1 MRRVVSK
8 VLSSLVVIVSVLI
21 TGCGTTMFSHRDAT
35 NENINDVNWYPGNMG
50 TRVSNILA
58 VTASRR
64 IVLVTVDGERT
75 IMCAEPSPDVGEAYN
90 SSVSNALELALT
102 QAKSDITGKLANAY
116 SRTVQAELASLLTRT
131 QGLQLYRNAIH
142 SLCIDRLNAGWN
154 PKPTSGNAS
163 SSASSAGQ
171 GDRSGNSQNTSS
183 SIPYSETEKY
193 EGHRRYIFD
202 KSSEL
207 IKSELKFKTIDVAM
221 ATVKSTL
228 EALESTAGAK
238 KQADKTV
245 ELKLKEVSKADEALA
260 LAKRIARNST
270 TAKKADALKAVGDAT
285 TALEKAKNEA
295 NAATDN
301 AKAAATALIVANEN
315 VKNAQAVITKLAS
328 E

>member
-1 MRRVVSK
+1 M
-8 VLSSLVVIVSVLI
+8 SVLI
-21 TGCGTTMFSHRDAT
+21 TGCGTTIFSHRDAT
-35 NENINDVNWYPGNMG
+35 NENINDVNWYPGHMG

-90 SSVSNALELALT
+90 SSMSNVLELALT
-102 QAKSDITGKLANAY
+102 QGKSDITGKLANAY

-154 PKPTSGNAS
+154 PVQTDTTGK
-163 SSASSAGQ
+163 
-171 GDRSGNSQNTSS
+171 SGNSEAKGEAEGSNNPKDGGSTDVS
-183 SIPYSETEKY
+183 YSQTEKY

-207 IKSELKFKTIDVAM
+207 IKSELKFKTIDIAM

-228 EALESTAGAK
+228 EALESTAAAK
-238 KQADKTV
+238 KQADRTV
-245 ELKLKEVSKADEALA
+245 ELKLKEVSKADEALV
-260 LAKRIARNST
+260 LAKRIERNST
-270 TAKKADALKAVGDAT
+270 AAKKANALKAVGDAT
-285 TALEKAKNEA
+285 AALEKAKNEA